1 MITILGKI
9 PNKVTLAMSG
19 GVDSMAV
26 YHFLSINGKR
36 KVDPVFI
43 DHKSEHCSEARNFLI
58 KYFNDIGRELTIID
72 MPQNRPAKQ
81 SQEEYWRNERYRL
94 LAPFE
99 CVLTAHHLDDVAET
113 WIFSSLNG
121 TPKIIPYRR
130 NNVIRPFLATQKRD
144 FINWCTKYKVPWFE
158 DLSNRNIKYN
168 RNRIRHE
175 IMPEVLIVNPGFKN
189 MLRKRVVEKFNMV
202 EADT

>member
-26 YHFLSINGKR
+26 YHFLSIKGKR
-36 KVDPVFI
+36 KVNPVFI
-43 DHKSEHCSEARNFLI
+43 DHKSEYCSEARNFLI

-72 MPQNRPAKQ
+72 MPQNKPAKQ
-81 SQEEYWRNERYRL
+81 SQEQYWRNERYRL

-130 NNVIRPFLATQKRD
+130 NNVIRPFLATEKSD

-158 DLSNRNIKYN
+158 DLSNQDIKYN
-168 RNRIRHE
+168 RNRIRHK
-175 IMPEVLIVNPGFKN
+175 IMPEVLFVNPGFKN
-189 MLRKRVVEKFNMV
+189 MLRKRVIEKFNMV